1 MFTTVFIHPWGVAFP
16 TTNVVVT
23 SFCFKFNGRVLGPS
37 VGLGL
42 RWRQHPFHFP
52 HPNSTASST
61 SSFVGPVHRHG
72 CGLCEG
78 ARRRCTLFSRRQV
91 RRGGAVVVFSVRPSR
106 AGHVVV
112 LQQGTARH
120 PALQPVRMPTAT
132 QPGVRGSTRCQG
144 GCEPAAVVVQGLPA
158 FSVLPASDER
168 SGRQEERHRGA

>member
-1 MFTTVFIHPWGVAFP
+1 MFTITFTILTMFTTVFIHPWGVAFP

-23 SFCFKFNGRVLGPS
+23 SFCFKFNGRVWGPS
-37 VGLGL
+37 VSLGL

-72 CGLCEG
+72 DGLDEG

-106 AGHVVV
+106 AGRYTYSRISV
-112 LQQGTARH
+112 AC
-120 PALQPVRMPTAT
+120 
-132 QPGVRGSTRCQG
+132 GVIQG
-144 GCEPAAVVVQGLPA
+144 GRYPRQRHADVWSVKTRRRRETGGVPATRTKNGTGT
-158 FSVLPASDER
+158 S
-168 SGRQEERHRGA
+168 